1 MTGAT
6 QAVSPERRA
15 QIVPP
20 AQHQTSLPPGDL
32 LHSANAGVV
41 VERVGQVRSEYRN
54 EARMFV
60 RELCEHVNTKQVG
73 VATAFVYEET
83 FGVEDRLHIL
93 IHLKSLDSYYPMI
106 EMGDRDRAYRESVT
120 KERVET
126 ATGGAAWDRLF
137 VDGSMRETVMIPQFW
152 GMYGTRVDDKVE
164 KQTQIYRTGGSVA
177 VPPAREQTTQT
188 DDQVLHSANAG
199 VVMHRSAQIRY
210 NFRSEARQFGR
221 EVAESIN
228 TNLAGEASVFVYE
241 EAFGAADRLHWLIH
255 LKDLTVYQRL
265 LEIHVRNEAVRE
277 IYFRDRIAPEKGG
290 GTWARMFTEA
300 SMVDV
305 AMTPHH
311 WGMYA
316 TRSAGAA

>member
-1 MTGAT
+1 MTEQT
-6 QAVSPERRA
+6 QTVSPERRA

-20 AQHQTSLPPGDL
+20 AQHQTSLPPGDI
-32 LHSANAGVV
+32 LHAANAGVI
-41 VERVGQVRSEYRN
+41 VERVGQVRSEFRN
-54 EARMFV
+54 EARTFV
-60 RELCEHVNTKQVG
+60 RELTEHVNTKQVG

-83 FGVEDRLHIL
+83 FGVEDRLRIL
-93 IHLKSLDSYYPMI
+93 IHLKSLDSYYPMV

-120 KERVET
+120 KERVE
-126 ATGGAAWDRLF
+126 AGQGGGAWDRLF

-152 GMYGTRVDDKVE
+152 GMYGTRVDGNVE
-164 KQTQIYRTGGSVA
+164 RQTAIYTSGGSVA

-188 DDQVLHSANAG
+188 DEQILHSGNAG
-199 VVMHRSAQIRY
+199 IVMHRSAQILY

-228 TNLAGEASVFVYE
+228 ARLAGEATVFVYE

-255 LKDLTVYQRL
+255 LKDLTTYQRL
-265 LEIHVRNEAVRE
+265 LELHVRDEAVRE
-277 IYFRDRIAPEKGG
+277 IYFRERIPAEKGG
-290 GTWARMFTEA
+290 GTWARMFAEG

-311 WGMYA
+311 FGLYA
-316 TRSAGAA
+316 TRGTDAA